1 MRQRADAKASREVVG
16 ILTEAVEGL
25 YSIVADVLETLY
37 HSLTVNSVHSGVR

>member
-25 YSIVADVLETLY
+25 VSKMLMC
-37 HSLTVNSVHSGVR
+37 